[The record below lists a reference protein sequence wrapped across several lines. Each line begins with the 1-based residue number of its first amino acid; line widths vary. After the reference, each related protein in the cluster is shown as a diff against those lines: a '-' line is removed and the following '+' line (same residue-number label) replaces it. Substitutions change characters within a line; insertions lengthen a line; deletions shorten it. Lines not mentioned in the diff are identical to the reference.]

1 MPNSDLMNYVQNL
14 QKQGVADDT
23 IRQELIK
30 SGWSA
35 TDIDP
40 VFLPVTNVQILPPP
54 PLPRFGMWV
63 SFEYVLLFITLW
75 IWSVALGGIFN
86 FAIDKHIPDAVAGN
100 PNYFSLYSSSMLL
113 QGYLAAILVSY
124 PFFMVLFLAVKDQI
138 EKNPAIRNVKTR
150 KFLIYLTMVV
160 NFIYM
165 LSQLIA
171 TIYGYL
177 GANASSR
184 TIPHL
189 IVNLVIPGI
198 ICLYLLKEVREDRI
212 TKI

>member
-1 MPNSDLMNYVQNL
+1 
-14 QKQGVADDT
+14 
-23 IRQELIK
+23 
-30 SGWSA
+30 
-35 TDIDP
+35 
-40 VFLPVTNVQILPPP
+40 
-54 PLPRFGMWV
+54 
-63 SFEYVLLFITLW
+63 
-75 IWSVALGGIFN
+75 
-86 FAIDKHIPDAVAGN
+86 
-100 PNYFSLYSSSMLL
+100 MLL